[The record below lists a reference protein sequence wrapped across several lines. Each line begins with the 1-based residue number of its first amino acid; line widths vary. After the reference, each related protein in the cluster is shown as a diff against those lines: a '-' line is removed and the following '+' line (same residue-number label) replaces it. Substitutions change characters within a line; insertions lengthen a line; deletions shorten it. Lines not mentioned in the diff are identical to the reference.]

1 MPSEASGA
9 RALSGGSGARFLARS
24 RSFEPSKNFSEA
36 PEALRARFFAR
47 ADQFFARTSRSEGS
61 RARFRRPK
69 CLDFRRFSLRK
80 DSFPRDP
87 PTLTK
92 HCVGARILSFE
103 LSRGETKT
111 SKNRSA
117 SAFDSVVRA
126 EHAQPRLQDRPQ
138 ASRETPGHAFGRL
151 PAVCGSPGASQD
163 WPWSVIWASTSRP
176 ERIWTRPRHG
186 RGRPGWSKI
195 DFSSIFGR
203 AGVDFHRFSI
213 DFSSI
218 FAPAACDEARI
229 GSSKKSRAIHAAR
242 LGSCVVHSL
251 RIAHAS
257 LEMPFERNVFSV
269 FPLRTHKPT

>member
-1 MPSEASGA
+1 M
-9 RALSGGSGARFLARS
+9 
-24 RSFEPSKNFSEA
+24 
-36 PEALRARFFAR
+36 
-47 ADQFFARTSRSEGS
+47 
-61 RARFRRPK
+61 
-69 CLDFRRFSLRK
+69 DFRASSPLVRPLSC
-80 DSFPRDP
+80 DP

-103 LSRGETKT
+103 LSRGEAKT

-117 SAFDSVVRA
+117 SAFDSVVCA
-126 EHAQPRLQDRPQ
+126 EHAQPRPRDRLQAFWERPE
-138 ASRETPGHAFGRL
+138 RAFGRL
-151 PAVCGSPGASQD
+151 PAVSGSPGASQD
-163 WPWSVIWASTSRP
+163 WPWSVVWASTSRP

-213 DFSSI
+213 DVASI
-218 FAPAACDEARI
+218 FARAACDEARI

-242 LGSCVVHSL
+242 LGSCVMHSL

-257 LEMPFERNVFSV
+257 LEMPFERNMFSV